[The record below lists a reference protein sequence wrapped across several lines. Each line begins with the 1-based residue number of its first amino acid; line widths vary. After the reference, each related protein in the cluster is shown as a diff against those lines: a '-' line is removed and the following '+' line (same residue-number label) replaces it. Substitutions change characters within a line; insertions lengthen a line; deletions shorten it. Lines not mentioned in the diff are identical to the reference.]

1 MKTALKIAWRYLF
14 AKKQFNAIHI
24 ITAISSVAVGVV
36 TAAMICVLSVM
47 NGFGVMIEHLF
58 SQFDPDLRITSQSGK
73 SFVISE
79 EKKSKLLELPSI
91 NLISESISETALAYF
106 EEKQM
111 PVQLMGV
118 DSVFGQLTNIENI
131 IEQVAQLECIKPYIL
146 CGGTALAMQ
155 VGHRKSEDLDFMMWR
170 ISKTEKPEVNW
181 NLIEKEL
188 KEKIGEIEN
197 FNMLG
202 FDQVEF
208 VVKGVKFSF
217 FVSDNLSPVTKP
229 IDYLGN
235 IRLADIESIMAMK
248 MEVMLRRMKFRDYY
262 DIYCMLQEGYSIHN
276 GMEKALNLSRHRLS
290 SKNIVAM
297 LLGGQFIPDNNFAT
311 LEPKYD
317 VTKEQIREYVM
328 QKLKE

>member
-1 MKTALKIAWRYLF
+1 MRKGLT
-14 AKKQFNAIHI
+14 
-24 ITAISSVAVGVV
+24 
-36 TAAMICVLSVM
+36 
-47 NGFGVMIEHLF
+47 
-58 SQFDPDLRITSQSGK
+58 
-73 SFVISE
+73 
-79 EKKSKLLELPSI
+79 
-91 NLISESISETALAYF
+91 
-106 EEKQM
+106 
-111 PVQLMGV
+111 
-118 DSVFGQLTNIENI
+118 TNIEAI

-155 VGHRKSEDLDFMMWR
+155 IGHRKSEDLDFMMWR

-181 NLIEKEL
+181 NAIEKEL
-188 KEKIGEIEN
+188 RDKIGEIES

-202 FDQVEF
+202 FDQIEF

-217 FVSDNLSPVTKP
+217 FVSDNRSPVTAP

-262 DIYCMLQEGYSIHN
+262 DIYSILQEGYSIN
-276 GMEKALNLSRHRLS
+276 KGIEKALNLSRHRLS
-290 SKNIVAM
+290 SKNIIAM

-317 VTKEQIREYVM
+317 VTKEQIREYIM
-328 QKLKE
+328 HKLKE

>member
-1 MKTALKIAWRYLF
+1 MRQGLT
-14 AKKQFNAIHI
+14 
-24 ITAISSVAVGVV
+24 
-36 TAAMICVLSVM
+36 
-47 NGFGVMIEHLF
+47 
-58 SQFDPDLRITSQSGK
+58 
-73 SFVISE
+73 
-79 EKKSKLLELPSI
+79 
-91 NLISESISETALAYF
+91 
-106 EEKQM
+106 
-111 PVQLMGV
+111 
-118 DSVFGQLTNIENI
+118 TNIENI

-155 VGHRKSEDLDFMMWR
+155 IGHRKSEDLDFMMWR

-262 DIYCMLQEGYSIHN
+262 DIYCVLQEGYSIHN

>member
-1 MKTALKIAWRYLF
+1 MRQGLT
-14 AKKQFNAIHI
+14 
-24 ITAISSVAVGVV
+24 
-36 TAAMICVLSVM
+36 
-47 NGFGVMIEHLF
+47 
-58 SQFDPDLRITSQSGK
+58 
-73 SFVISE
+73 
-79 EKKSKLLELPSI
+79 
-91 NLISESISETALAYF
+91 
-106 EEKQM
+106 
-111 PVQLMGV
+111 
-118 DSVFGQLTNIENI
+118 TNIEAI

-146 CGGTALAMQ
+146 CGGTALAIQ
-155 VGHRKSEDLDFMMWR
+155 IGHRKSEDLDFMMWR

-181 NLIEKEL
+181 NAIEREL

-217 FVSDNLSPVTKP
+217 FVSDNLSPVTAP
-229 IDYLGN
+229 TEYLGN

-262 DIYCMLQEGYSIHN
+262 DIYCMLQEGYSIQK
-276 GMEKALNLSRHRLS
+276 GIEKALNLSRHRLS
-290 SKNIVAM
+290 SKNIIAM

-317 VTKEQIREYVM
+317 VTKEQIREYIM

>member
-1 MKTALKIAWRYLF
+1 MRQGLT
-14 AKKQFNAIHI
+14 
-24 ITAISSVAVGVV
+24 
-36 TAAMICVLSVM
+36 
-47 NGFGVMIEHLF
+47 
-58 SQFDPDLRITSQSGK
+58 
-73 SFVISE
+73 
-79 EKKSKLLELPSI
+79 
-91 NLISESISETALAYF
+91 
-106 EEKQM
+106 
-111 PVQLMGV
+111 
-118 DSVFGQLTNIENI
+118 TNIEAI

-146 CGGTALAMQ
+146 CGGTALAIQ
-155 VGHRKSEDLDFMMWR
+155 IGHRKSEDLDFMMWR

-181 NLIEKEL
+181 NAIEREL

-208 VVKGVKFSF
+208 VVRGVKFSF
-217 FVSDNLSPVTKP
+217 FVSDNLSPVTAP
-229 IDYLGN
+229 TEYLGN

-276 GMEKALNLSRHRLS
+276 GIEKALNLSRHRLS
-290 SKNIVAM
+290 SKNIIAM

-317 VTKEQIREYVM
+317 ITKEQIREYIM

>member
-1 MKTALKIAWRYLF
+1 MRQGLT
-14 AKKQFNAIHI
+14 
-24 ITAISSVAVGVV
+24 
-36 TAAMICVLSVM
+36 
-47 NGFGVMIEHLF
+47 
-58 SQFDPDLRITSQSGK
+58 
-73 SFVISE
+73 
-79 EKKSKLLELPSI
+79 
-91 NLISESISETALAYF
+91 
-106 EEKQM
+106 
-111 PVQLMGV
+111 
-118 DSVFGQLTNIENI
+118 TNIENI

-155 VGHRKSEDLDFMMWR
+155 IGHRKSEDLDFMMWR

-262 DIYCMLQEGYSIHN
+262 DLYCMLQEGYSIHN

>member
-1 MKTALKIAWRYLF
+1 MRQGLT
-14 AKKQFNAIHI
+14 
-24 ITAISSVAVGVV
+24 
-36 TAAMICVLSVM
+36 
-47 NGFGVMIEHLF
+47 
-58 SQFDPDLRITSQSGK
+58 
-73 SFVISE
+73 
-79 EKKSKLLELPSI
+79 
-91 NLISESISETALAYF
+91 
-106 EEKQM
+106 
-111 PVQLMGV
+111 
-118 DSVFGQLTNIENI
+118 TNIEAI

-155 VGHRKSEDLDFMMWR
+155 IGHRKSEDLDFMMWR

-181 NLIEKEL
+181 NAIEREL

-217 FVSDNLSPVTKP
+217 FVSDNLSPVTAP
-229 IDYLGN
+229 TDYLGN

-248 MEVMLRRMKFRDYY
+248 MEVMLRRMNFRDYY
-262 DIYCMLQEGYSIHN
+262 DIYCLLQEGYSIYT
-276 GMEKALNLSRHRLS
+276 GIEKALNLSRHRLS
-290 SKNIVAM
+290 SKNIIAM
-297 LLGGQFIPDNNFAT
+297 LLGGKFVPDDNFAT

-317 VTKEQIREYVM
+317 VSKEQIREYIM

>member
-1 MKTALKIAWRYLF
+1 MRQGLT
-14 AKKQFNAIHI
+14 
-24 ITAISSVAVGVV
+24 
-36 TAAMICVLSVM
+36 
-47 NGFGVMIEHLF
+47 
-58 SQFDPDLRITSQSGK
+58 
-73 SFVISE
+73 
-79 EKKSKLLELPSI
+79 
-91 NLISESISETALAYF
+91 
-106 EEKQM
+106 
-111 PVQLMGV
+111 
-118 DSVFGQLTNIENI
+118 TNIENI
-131 IEQVAQLECIKPYIL
+131 IEQVALLECIKPYIL

-155 VGHRKSEDLDFMMWR
+155 IGHRKSEDLDFMMWR

-217 FVSDNLSPVTKP
+217 FVSDNLSPVTNP

-262 DIYCMLQEGYSIHN
+262 DIYCILQEGYSIHN
-276 GMEKALNLSRHRLS
+276 GIEKALNLSRHRLS

-317 VTKEQIREYVM
+317 VTKEQIRDYIM

>member
-1 MKTALKIAWRYLF
+1 MRQGLT
-14 AKKQFNAIHI
+14 
-24 ITAISSVAVGVV
+24 
-36 TAAMICVLSVM
+36 
-47 NGFGVMIEHLF
+47 
-58 SQFDPDLRITSQSGK
+58 
-73 SFVISE
+73 
-79 EKKSKLLELPSI
+79 
-91 NLISESISETALAYF
+91 
-106 EEKQM
+106 
-111 PVQLMGV
+111 
-118 DSVFGQLTNIENI
+118 TNIEAI

-155 VGHRKSEDLDFMMWR
+155 IGHRKSEDLDFMMWR

-181 NLIEKEL
+181 NAIEREL

-208 VVKGVKFSF
+208 VVRGVKFSF
-217 FVSDNLSPVTKP
+217 FVSDNLSPVTAP
-229 IDYLGN
+229 TEYLGN

-276 GMEKALNLSRHRLS
+276 GIEKALNLSRHRLS
-290 SKNIVAM
+290 SKNIIAM

-317 VTKEQIREYVM
+317 VTKEQIREYIM

>member
-1 MKTALKIAWRYLF
+1 MRQGLT
-14 AKKQFNAIHI
+14 
-24 ITAISSVAVGVV
+24 
-36 TAAMICVLSVM
+36 
-47 NGFGVMIEHLF
+47 
-58 SQFDPDLRITSQSGK
+58 
-73 SFVISE
+73 
-79 EKKSKLLELPSI
+79 
-91 NLISESISETALAYF
+91 
-106 EEKQM
+106 
-111 PVQLMGV
+111 
-118 DSVFGQLTNIENI
+118 TNIENI

-155 VGHRKSEDLDFMMWR
+155 IGHRKSEDLDFMMWR